1 MSLPDKLFVHDL
13 AAKPGR
19 PLREH
24 LIPQEDGVDIIV
36 KCGHNEP
43 GEVPIKIAKH
53 FNIPGFWFSTDA
65 AGKKPFEFP
74 VKSAAKD
81 ASGGVRL
88 SPGQTIANYDEL
100 MDGAVED
107 RCKLAGIDTDGMNK
121 KQKISAL
128 LASDGVKSKPKD
140 DDEDD
145 DLDLELEEDDDRDP
159 GDGDDDDNADDDD
172 IVNGAAG
179 E

>member
-1 MSLPDKLFVHDL
+1 MSLPDKLYVWDN

-19 PLREH
+19 PVREH
-24 LIPQEDGVDIIV
+24 LIPQKDGVDIVV

-43 GEVPIKIAKH
+43 GEVEIKIAKH
-53 FNIPGFWFSTDA
+53 FNMPGFRFSKDA
-65 AGKKPFEFP
+65 AGKQPFEFP
-74 VKSAAKD
+74 VKQADKD

-88 SPGQTIANYDEL
+88 SPGQTVANYDEL

-121 KQKISAL
+121 KQKIAAL
-128 LASDGVKSKPKD
+128 LKSDGVASKSKD
-140 DDEDD
+140 EDDEDE
-145 DLDLELEEDDDRDP
+145 DLDLELEDDDDRDP
-159 GDGDDDDNADDDD
+159 DDDGDDDD

-179 E
+179 A